1 MLAYAYHCCAFLPFI
16 PSNPP
21 PPARVKDIVVFPD
34 EDDEIDP
41 NIWNSSVID
50 LWPQMRKYSNLFTS
64 QRHLSSVSVS
74 ENISHKLGKKFKDLW
89 DRIGGSDF
97 TYPGNFPSYVDEYP
111 EDDLLKSS
119 TSDIPPGKIQCL
131 PLPGPFLP
139 CQDLFDWWTLRC
151 GVWLVF
157 LCAMLG
163 NGTVVFVLVFSRSK
177 MDVPRFLVCNLAAAD
192 FFMGIYLG

>member
-1 MLAYAYHCCAFLPFI
+1 M
-16 PSNPP
+16 
-21 PPARVKDIVVFPD
+21 
-34 EDDEIDP
+34 
-41 NIWNSSVID
+41 
-50 LWPQMRKYSNLFTS
+50 
-64 QRHLSSVSVS
+64 
-74 ENISHKLGKKFKDLW
+74 GKKFRDIW

-97 TYPGNFPSYVDEYP
+97 TYPGNFPSYVEEYSE
-111 EDDLLKSS
+111 EDLKISGSDL
-119 TSDIPPGKIQCL
+119 PPGKILCL

-163 NGTVVFVLVFSRSK
+163 NGTVVFVLIFARSK

-192 FFMGIYLG
+192 FFMGIYLGKSI